1 MYDCQTLTPGQSQI
15 PMLTYR
21 QQRTLRLIDLETQL
35 KLSTGP
41 RGRIDLLSQILTI
54 KMDLRHLAL
63 AQVQGKEIK
72 AGRMIKKM
80 SKPVP

>member
-21 QQRTLRLIDLETQL
+21 QRRTLLLIDLETQL

-41 RGRIDLLSQILTI
+41 RGRIDLLSQILII
-54 KMDLRHLAL
+54 KMDLKHLAL
-63 AQVQGKEIK
+63 AQAQGRELTI
-72 AGRMIKKM
+72 
-80 SKPVP
+80 